1 MIKLFFTKQFIK
13 FFAVGLTAAIIHWI
27 SRIIINLYFSFN
39 LSVLLAYFFGILS
52 AYILNRIYVFP
63 NSNKPMYEQIY
74 KFLIINLSFLPIV
87 WFCSI
92 FIYSLLLKISISF
105 YPEAIAHGIAVSLPM
120 LITFILYKF
129 LAFADYK

>member
-1 MIKLFFTKQFIK
+1 MIKFFFTKQFLK
-13 FFAVGLTAAIIHWI
+13 FFAVGLSAAFIHWL
-27 SRIIINLYFSFN
+27 SRVLLNFYFSFYW
-39 LSVLLAYFFGILS
+39 SVFIAYFFGILS

-63 NSNKPMYEQIY
+63 NSNKSMYEQIY
-74 KFLIINLSFLPIV
+74 KFFIINLSFLPIV

-92 FIYSLLLKISISF
+92 FIYSLLIKFGIDF
-105 YPEAIAHGIAVSLPM
+105 YPEAIAHGMAVSLPM